1 MSKKKSIIYKPD
13 IYNFETRTS
22 TFPDQ
27 EKLSK
32 LKILKNAKN

>member
-1 MSKKKSIIYKPD
+1 MSKNKSIIYRPD
-13 IYNFETRTS
+13 IYS